1 MTFAFI
7 VRRNLEKF
15 CFEWRIRRRVQ
26 TWTTFQ
32 QIYIRL
38 MKSDSSRSCTRSV
51 HTKALL
57 LQSLWLLFSFNLC
70 LCMSIK
76 HSLRIKQPVEVSL
89 RGRPCHRILTILPI
103 STCTSCSDWAPY
115 VVGFFF
121 ISVFRSKMFSLV
133 ALSQSWPFLSTSV
146 TLSIR
151 SREHLPKIMRT
162 PFGDQ
167 DMLMLDVWLR
177 RRYTRCKSETCKNIK
192 INLRWYLLWLT
203 AISWRCLFVLV
214 QLCLCLLFVYIV
226 VCYYYNCFYSL
237 QV

>member
-7 VRRNLEKF
+7 VRSNLEKF
-15 CFEWRIRRRVQ
+15 CFEWQIWRRVQ

-76 HSLRIKQPVEVSL
+76 HSLWIKQPVEVSL

-103 STCTSCSDWAPY
+103 RTCTSCSDWAPY
-115 VVGFFF
+115 VVGFIFLFLFF
-121 ISVFRSKMFSLV
+121 VQKFS
-133 ALSQSWPFLSTSV
+133 P
-146 TLSIR
+146 
-151 SREHLPKIMRT
+151 
-162 PFGDQ
+162 
-167 DMLMLDVWLR
+167 
-177 RRYTRCKSETCKNIK
+177 
-192 INLRWYLLWLT
+192 LLHWV
-203 AISWRCLFVLV
+203 SPDLF
-214 QLCLCLLFVYIV
+214 CLLQWHSAPEAGSTYPKLYGHHLVTKT
-226 VCYYYNCFYSL
+226 C
-237 QV
+237 

>member
-1 MTFAFI
+1 MNPLLNCKRSMTFVFI
-7 VRRNLEKF
+7 VRSNLEKF
-15 CFEWRIRRRVQ
+15 CFEWRIRCWVQ

-38 MKSDSSRSCTRSV
+38 MKSDSSRSCTRSM

-121 ISVFRSKMFSLV
+121 HFCFSLKNFHPCCIESV
-133 ALSQSWPFLSTSV
+133 LTFSVCFSDNSASEAGSTYPKSCGHHLV
-146 TLSIR
+146 T
-151 SREHLPKIMRT
+151 K
-162 PFGDQ
+162 
-167 DMLMLDVWLR
+167 
-177 RRYTRCKSETCKNIK
+177 TC
-192 INLRWYLLWLT
+192 
-203 AISWRCLFVLV
+203 
-214 QLCLCLLFVYIV
+214 
-226 VCYYYNCFYSL
+226 
-237 QV
+237 

>member
-103 STCTSCSDWAPY
+103 NTCTSCSDWAPY

-121 ISVFRSKMFSLV
+121 ISVFSFKNVLPCCIESVLTFSV
-133 ALSQSWPFLSTSV
+133 YFSDTQHQKQGAPTQNHADTIWWPRHVNVRRLIEKKIHQMQ
-146 TLSIR
+146 IR
-151 SREHLPKIMRT
+151 
-162 PFGDQ
+162 
-167 DMLMLDVWLR
+167 DMQ
-177 RRYTRCKSETCKNIK
+177 KHKN
-192 INLRWYLLWLT
+192 
-203 AISWRCLFVLV
+203 
-214 QLCLCLLFVYIV
+214 
-226 VCYYYNCFYSL
+226 
-237 QV
+237 